1 MLPCVILFCGQK
13 FSPEQNLGILVTY
26 VHVTNEYITR
36 IVGNLIMVK
45 FIGGNQLFVKQIEK
59 NKKIKIKLED
69 LYFDN
74 CTVQINIWVAL
85 I

>member
-1 MLPCVILFCGQK
+1 MLPCVVLFCGQK

-59 NKKIKIKLED
+59 NKINKNKIGKFI
-69 LYFDN
+69 FR
-74 CTVQINIWVAL
+74 
-85 I
+85 